1 VTRPADGGAA
11 GPTRAPVTV
20 VVATRDRPELLRK
33 ALDSILGQRYDGP
46 IDVIV
51 VFDRSDP
58 DTGLVREDPW
68 RGVRVVAN
76 RRSPG
81 LAGAR
86 NTGIALAT
94 GELLA
99 FCDDD
104 DLWSA
109 GKLDAQVGLLEADPT
124 VEFATCG
131 LFVEFR
137 GRTSVRVL
145 DRERI
150 TFAELIHS
158 RVMEAHP
165 SGYLVRRSAVV
176 GPDGD
181 LDALGDGIG
190 PVDESLP
197 GSYAEDYDWILRAAR
212 RADVGA
218 VPLPLI
224 KVMWGKTSFFAER
237 WETIF
242 AALAHL
248 LDAHPEF
255 QDDPVGLARI
265 EGQQAFALAAL
276 GRRDE
281 ARALARQALRHHR
294 GERRAWLA
302 LLVASGLVRSDRVLR
317 VVQATGRGI

>member
-1 VTRPADGGAA
+1 
-11 GPTRAPVTV
+11 V
-20 VVATRDRPELLRK
+20 VVATRDRPELLRL
-33 ALDSILGQRYDGP
+33 ALDSILGQRYDG
-46 IDVIV
+46 DVEVVV
-51 VFDRSDP
+51 VFDQSEP
-58 DTGLVREDPW
+58 DTDLVRDDPH
-68 RGVRVVAN
+68 RAVRVVAN
-76 RRSPG
+76 ARTPG

-86 NTGIALAT
+86 NTGIGLAT

-109 GKLDAQVGLLEADPT
+109 GKLDAQVAVLEADPT
-124 VEFATCG
+124 MEFVTCG
-131 LFVEFR
+131 LFVQF
-137 GRTSVRVL
+137 GRKTTVRVL
-145 DRERI
+145 DRDRI
-150 TFAELIHS
+150 TFADLIHS

-165 SGYLVRRSAVV
+165 SGYLVRRAAVV

-181 LDALGDGIG
+181 LDHPGDAIG

-212 RADVGA
+212 RAPVGA

-224 KVMWGKTSFFAER
+224 KIIWGKTSFFAER
-237 WETIF
+237 WETIY

-255 QDDPVGLARI
+255 QQDPVGLARI
-265 EGQQAFALAAL
+265 EGQQAFALASL
-276 GRRDE
+276 GQRGP
-281 ARALARQALRHHR
+281 ARKLARRTLAHDR

-302 LLVASGLVRSDRVLR
+302 LLVATGLVRSEHVVRI
-317 VVQATGRGI
+317 VQATGRGI